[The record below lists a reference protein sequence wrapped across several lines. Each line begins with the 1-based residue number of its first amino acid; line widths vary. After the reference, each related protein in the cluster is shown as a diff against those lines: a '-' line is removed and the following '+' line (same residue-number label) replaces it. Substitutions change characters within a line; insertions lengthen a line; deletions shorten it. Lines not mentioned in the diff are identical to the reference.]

1 MVAYRPMPVNE
12 GKQEGKNTQNQNL
25 VSLAQAERRGVESNA
40 GRWIP
45 SPPSVMAA
53 SAEPLGKVYRLKSQ
67 YL

>member
-1 MVAYRPMPVNE
+1 MKGNKKEKDA
-12 GKQEGKNTQNQNL
+12 QNQNL
-25 VSLAQAERRGVESNA
+25 VLLAQAERRGVESNA

-67 YL
+67 YT

>member
-1 MVAYRPMPVNE
+1 MKGNKKE
-12 GKQEGKNTQNQNL
+12 KNAQNQNL

>member
-1 MVAYRPMPVNE
+1 MKGNKKE
-12 GKQEGKNTQNQNL
+12 KDTQNQNL
-25 VSLAQAERRGVESNA
+25 VLLAQAERRGVESNA

>member
-1 MVAYRPMPVNE
+1 MVANRPMPTNE
-12 GKQEGKNTQNQNL
+12 GKEEEENAQNQNL
-25 VSLAQAERRGVESNA
+25 VSLAQAERWEVESKA